1 MTPTKKPDAEKR
13 NAEREAAL
21 TFVRMAKEKGLDLTG
36 PDGLLKQFTKSV
48 LETAL
53 DEEMTEHLGR
63 AKHKKSK
70 DGRAANTRNG
80 TTAKT
85 VVTDS
90 VGPVGIEVPRDRDGS
105 FEPVVVRKR
114 QRRLPGVDE
123 VVLSLYA
130 RGLTTGEISAH
141 FQEIY
146 GADVSRETVSRITE
160 RVVAEKDEWC
170 SRPLDRVYAAVFI
183 DATVVK
189 VRDGQVANRAFY
201 VAVGVDLEGGRDV
214 LGIWA
219 SPAAEGARYW
229 LSVLTELK
237 NRGVDDV
244 FFLICD
250 GLKGL
255 PDAVG
260 DAAVF
265 IDATV
270 VKVRDGQVA
279 NRAFYV
285 AVGVDLEGGRDVLGI
300 WASPAAEG
308 ARYWL
313 SVLTELKNRGVDD
326 VFFLICD
333 GLKGLPDAVG
343 DAAVFIDATV
353 VKVRDGQ
360 VANRAFYVAVGVD
373 LEGDRDVLGIWTSPA
388 AAAAARDAMLDKWE
402 ARYPAIRRLWMD
414 AWKRFIPFLDYDV
427 EIRRVICTTNAIESL
442 NARFKRSIRARGHFP
457 DEQAAL
463 KCMYL
468 TVRSLDPTGKGRI
481 RWSAR
486 WKPALNAFA
495 ITFADRWPSEGT
507 QQ

>member
-36 PDGLLKQFTKSV
+36 PDGLLKQSTRSV
-48 LETAL
+48 PETAP
-53 DEEMTEHLGR
+53 DEETTEHLGR

-260 DAAVF
+260 AAWPLAIVRTCVAHLLRNTFRYASKKDWDA
-265 IDATV
+265 I
-270 VKVRDGQVA
+270 K
-279 NRAFYV
+279 
-285 AVGVDLEGGRDVLGI
+285 RDVKPI
-300 WASPAAEG
+300 YTAPSA
-308 ARYWL
+308 
-313 SVLTELKNRGVDD
+313 
-326 VFFLICD
+326 
-333 GLKGLPDAVG
+333 
-343 DAAVFIDATV
+343 
-353 VKVRDGQ
+353 
-360 VANRAFYVAVGVD
+360 
-373 LEGDRDVLGIWTSPA
+373 A

-414 AWKRFIPFLDYDV
+414 AWERFIPFLDYDV
-427 EIRRVICTTNAIESL
+427 EIRRVIRTTNAIESL

>member
-114 QRRLPGVDE
+114 QRRLPGVSE

-201 VAVGVDLEGGRDV
+201 VAVGVDLEG
-214 LGIWA
+214 
-219 SPAAEGARYW
+219 
-229 LSVLTELK
+229 
-237 NRGVDDV
+237 
-244 FFLICD
+244 
-250 GLKGL
+250 
-255 PDAVG
+255 
-260 DAAVF
+260 
-265 IDATV
+265 
-270 VKVRDGQVA
+270 
-279 NRAFYV
+279 
-285 AVGVDLEGGRDVLGI
+285 
-300 WASPAAEG
+300 
-308 ARYWL
+308 
-313 SVLTELKNRGVDD
+313 
-326 VFFLICD
+326 
-333 GLKGLPDAVG
+333 
-343 DAAVFIDATV
+343 
-353 VKVRDGQ
+353 
-360 VANRAFYVAVGVD
+360 
-373 LEGDRDVLGIWTSPA
+373 DRDA
-388 AAAAARDAMLDKWE
+388 QMLDKWE

-414 AWKRFIPFLDYDV
+414 AWERFIPFLDYDV

-486 WKPALNAFA
+486 RKPALNAFA

>member
-21 TFVRMAKEKGLDLTG
+21 TFVRMAKEEGLDLTG
-36 PDGLLKQFTKSV
+36 PDGLPKQFTKSV

-53 DEEMTEHLGR
+53 DEEMAEHLGR

-90 VGPVGIEVPRDRDGS
+90 VGPVRIEVPRDRDGS

-201 VAVGVDLEGGRDV
+201 VAVGVDLEGGRD
-214 LGIWA
+214 A
-219 SPAAEGARYW
+219 
-229 LSVLTELK
+229 
-237 NRGVDDV
+237 
-244 FFLICD
+244 
-250 GLKGL
+250 
-255 PDAVG
+255 
-260 DAAVF
+260 
-265 IDATV
+265 
-270 VKVRDGQVA
+270 Q
-279 NRAFYV
+279 
-285 AVGVDLEGGRDVLGI
+285 
-300 WASPAAEG
+300 
-308 ARYWL
+308 
-313 SVLTELKNRGVDD
+313 
-326 VFFLICD
+326 
-333 GLKGLPDAVG
+333 
-343 DAAVFIDATV
+343 
-353 VKVRDGQ
+353 
-360 VANRAFYVAVGVD
+360 
-373 LEGDRDVLGIWTSPA
+373 
-388 AAAAARDAMLDKWE
+388 MLDKWE

-414 AWKRFIPFLDYDV
+414 AWERFIPFLDYDV

>member
-1 MTPTKKPDAEKR
+1 M
-13 NAEREAAL
+13 
-21 TFVRMAKEKGLDLTG
+21 
-36 PDGLLKQFTKSV
+36 
-48 LETAL
+48 
-53 DEEMTEHLGR
+53 
-63 AKHKKSK
+63 
-70 DGRAANTRNG
+70 
-80 TTAKT
+80 
-85 VVTDS
+85 
-90 VGPVGIEVPRDRDGS
+90 PRDRDGS

-260 DAAVF
+260 AVWPLAIVQTCVVHLLRTRSATRRRRTGTPSNAMSTHLHRAERRRRGGGPRRDA
-265 IDATV
+265 
-270 VKVRDGQVA
+270 GQVGGEIS
-279 NRAFYV
+279 RDPQ
-285 AVGVDLEGGRDVLGI
+285 AVDGRVGTVHTV
-300 WASPAAEG
+300 P
-308 ARYWL
+308 
-313 SVLTELKNRGVDD
+313 
-326 VFFLICD
+326 
-333 GLKGLPDAVG
+333 GL
-343 DAAVFIDATV
+343 
-353 VKVRDGQ
+353 
-360 VANRAFYVAVGVD
+360 
-373 LEGDRDVLGIWTSPA
+373 
-388 AAAAARDAMLDKWE
+388 
-402 ARYPAIRRLWMD
+402 
-414 AWKRFIPFLDYDV
+414 
-427 EIRRVICTTNAIESL
+427 
-442 NARFKRSIRARGHFP
+442 
-457 DEQAAL
+457 
-463 KCMYL
+463 
-468 TVRSLDPTGKGRI
+468 
-481 RWSAR
+481 
-486 WKPALNAFA
+486 
-495 ITFADRWPSEGT
+495 
-507 QQ
+507 

>member
-1 MTPTKKPDAEKR
+1 M
-13 NAEREAAL
+13 
-21 TFVRMAKEKGLDLTG
+21 
-36 PDGLLKQFTKSV
+36 
-48 LETAL
+48 
-53 DEEMTEHLGR
+53 
-63 AKHKKSK
+63 
-70 DGRAANTRNG
+70 
-80 TTAKT
+80 
-85 VVTDS
+85 
-90 VGPVGIEVPRDRDGS
+90 PRDRDGS

-114 QRRLPGVDE
+114 QRRLPGVGE

-189 VRDGQVANRAFY
+189 VRDWQVANRAFY

-260 DAAVF
+260 AVWPLAIVQTCVVHLLRNTFRHASKKDWDA
-265 IDATV
+265 I
-270 VKVRDGQVA
+270 K
-279 NRAFYV
+279 
-285 AVGVDLEGGRDVLGI
+285 RDVKPI
-300 WASPAAEG
+300 YTAPSA
-308 ARYWL
+308 
-313 SVLTELKNRGVDD
+313 
-326 VFFLICD
+326 
-333 GLKGLPDAVG
+333 
-343 DAAVFIDATV
+343 
-353 VKVRDGQ
+353 
-360 VANRAFYVAVGVD
+360 
-373 LEGDRDVLGIWTSPA
+373 A

-414 AWKRFIPFLDYDV
+414 AWERFIPFL
-427 EIRRVICTTNAIESL
+427 ESG
-442 NARFKRSIRARGHFP
+442 A
-457 DEQAAL
+457 
-463 KCMYL
+463 
-468 TVRSLDPTGKGRI
+468 
-481 RWSAR
+481 
-486 WKPALNAFA
+486 
-495 ITFADRWPSEGT
+495 
-507 QQ
+507 

>member
-36 PDGLLKQFTKSV
+36 PDGLPKQFTKSV

-53 DEEMTEHLGR
+53 DEEMAEHLGR

-90 VGPVGIEVPRDRDGS
+90 VGPVRIEVPRDRDGS

-201 VAVGVDLEGGRDV
+201 VAVG
-214 LGIWA
+214 
-219 SPAAEGARYW
+219 
-229 LSVLTELK
+229 ELK

-260 DAAVF
+260 AVWPLAIVQTCVVHLLRNTFRHASKKDWDA
-265 IDATV
+265 I
-270 VKVRDGQVA
+270 K
-279 NRAFYV
+279 
-285 AVGVDLEGGRDVLGI
+285 RDVKPI
-300 WASPAAEG
+300 YTAPSA
-308 ARYWL
+308 
-313 SVLTELKNRGVDD
+313 
-326 VFFLICD
+326 
-333 GLKGLPDAVG
+333 
-343 DAAVFIDATV
+343 
-353 VKVRDGQ
+353 
-360 VANRAFYVAVGVD
+360 
-373 LEGDRDVLGIWTSPA
+373 A

-414 AWKRFIPFLDYDV
+414 AWERFIPFLDYDV

>member
-13 NAEREAAL
+13 NAEREAVL

-90 VGPVGIEVPRDRDGS
+90 VGPVRIEVPRDRDGS

-114 QRRLPGVDE
+114 QRRLPGVGE

-146 GADVSRETVSRITE
+146 GADVSRGTVSRITE

-201 VAVGVDLEGGRDV
+201 VAVGVDLEG
-214 LGIWA
+214 
-219 SPAAEGARYW
+219 
-229 LSVLTELK
+229 
-237 NRGVDDV
+237 
-244 FFLICD
+244 
-250 GLKGL
+250 
-255 PDAVG
+255 
-260 DAAVF
+260 
-265 IDATV
+265 
-270 VKVRDGQVA
+270 
-279 NRAFYV
+279 
-285 AVGVDLEGGRDVLGI
+285 
-300 WASPAAEG
+300 
-308 ARYWL
+308 
-313 SVLTELKNRGVDD
+313 
-326 VFFLICD
+326 
-333 GLKGLPDAVG
+333 
-343 DAAVFIDATV
+343 
-353 VKVRDGQ
+353 
-360 VANRAFYVAVGVD
+360 
-373 LEGDRDVLGIWTSPA
+373 DRDA
-388 AAAAARDAMLDKWE
+388 QMLDKWE

-414 AWKRFIPFLDYDV
+414 AWERFIPFLDYDV

-486 WKPALNAFA
+486 RKPALNAFA

>member
-219 SPAAEGARYW
+219 SPAAEGAVWPLAIVQTCVVHLLRNTFRYASKKDW
-229 LSVLTELK
+229 
-237 NRGVDDV
+237 
-244 FFLICD
+244 
-250 GLKGL
+250 
-255 PDAVG
+255 DA
-260 DAAVF
+260 
-265 IDATV
+265 I
-270 VKVRDGQVA
+270 K
-279 NRAFYV
+279 
-285 AVGVDLEGGRDVLGI
+285 RDVKPI
-300 WASPAAEG
+300 YTAPSA
-308 ARYWL
+308 
-313 SVLTELKNRGVDD
+313 
-326 VFFLICD
+326 
-333 GLKGLPDAVG
+333 
-343 DAAVFIDATV
+343 
-353 VKVRDGQ
+353 
-360 VANRAFYVAVGVD
+360 
-373 LEGDRDVLGIWTSPA
+373 A

-414 AWKRFIPFLDYDV
+414 AWERFIPFLDYDV

>member
-1 MTPTKKPDAEKR
+1 MGNMTPTKKPDAEKR

-114 QRRLPGVDE
+114 QRRLPGVGE
-123 VVLSLYA
+123 VVLSLYV

-170 SRPLDRVYAAVFI
+170 SRPLDRVYAAV
-183 DATVVK
+183 
-189 VRDGQVANRAFY
+189 
-201 VAVGVDLEGGRDV
+201 
-214 LGIWA
+214 
-219 SPAAEGARYW
+219 S
-229 LSVLTELK
+229 
-237 NRGVDDV
+237 
-244 FFLICD
+244 
-250 GLKGL
+250 
-255 PDAVG
+255 
-260 DAAVF
+260 
-265 IDATV
+265 
-270 VKVRDGQVA
+270 
-279 NRAFYV
+279 
-285 AVGVDLEGGRDVLGI
+285 
-300 WASPAAEG
+300 
-308 ARYWL
+308 
-313 SVLTELKNRGVDD
+313 
-326 VFFLICD
+326 
-333 GLKGLPDAVG
+333 
-343 DAAVFIDATV
+343 IDATV

-414 AWKRFIPFLDYDV
+414 AWERFIPFLDYDV

-486 WKPALNAFA
+486 RKPALNAFA
-495 ITFADRWPSEGT
+495 ITFADRRPSEGT

>member
-201 VAVGVDLEGGRDV
+201 VAVGVDLEGGRD
-214 LGIWA
+214 A
-219 SPAAEGARYW
+219 
-229 LSVLTELK
+229 
-237 NRGVDDV
+237 
-244 FFLICD
+244 
-250 GLKGL
+250 
-255 PDAVG
+255 
-260 DAAVF
+260 
-265 IDATV
+265 
-270 VKVRDGQVA
+270 Q
-279 NRAFYV
+279 
-285 AVGVDLEGGRDVLGI
+285 
-300 WASPAAEG
+300 
-308 ARYWL
+308 
-313 SVLTELKNRGVDD
+313 
-326 VFFLICD
+326 
-333 GLKGLPDAVG
+333 
-343 DAAVFIDATV
+343 
-353 VKVRDGQ
+353 
-360 VANRAFYVAVGVD
+360 
-373 LEGDRDVLGIWTSPA
+373 
-388 AAAAARDAMLDKWE
+388 MLDKWE

-414 AWKRFIPFLDYDV
+414 AWERFIPFLDYDV

>member
-90 VGPVGIEVPRDRDGS
+90 VGPVRIEVPRDRDGS

-160 RVVAEKDEWC
+160 RVMAEKDEWC

-201 VAVGVDLEGGRDV
+201 VAVGVDLEGGRD
-214 LGIWA
+214 A
-219 SPAAEGARYW
+219 
-229 LSVLTELK
+229 
-237 NRGVDDV
+237 
-244 FFLICD
+244 
-250 GLKGL
+250 
-255 PDAVG
+255 
-260 DAAVF
+260 
-265 IDATV
+265 
-270 VKVRDGQVA
+270 Q
-279 NRAFYV
+279 
-285 AVGVDLEGGRDVLGI
+285 
-300 WASPAAEG
+300 
-308 ARYWL
+308 
-313 SVLTELKNRGVDD
+313 
-326 VFFLICD
+326 
-333 GLKGLPDAVG
+333 
-343 DAAVFIDATV
+343 
-353 VKVRDGQ
+353 
-360 VANRAFYVAVGVD
+360 
-373 LEGDRDVLGIWTSPA
+373 
-388 AAAAARDAMLDKWE
+388 MLDKWE

-414 AWKRFIPFLDYDV
+414 AWERFIPFLDYDV

-486 WKPALNAFA
+486 RKPALNAFA

>member
-1 MTPTKKPDAEKR
+1 MCAGTMGNMTPTKKPDAEKR

-21 TFVRMAKEKGLDLTG
+21 TFVRMAKEKGLDLTE

-90 VGPVGIEVPRDRDGS
+90 VGPVGIGVPRDRDGS

-114 QRRLPGVDE
+114 QRRLPGVGE

-146 GADVSRETVSRITE
+146 GADVSRGTVSRITE

-201 VAVGVDLEGGRDV
+201 VAVGVDLEG
-214 LGIWA
+214 
-219 SPAAEGARYW
+219 
-229 LSVLTELK
+229 
-237 NRGVDDV
+237 
-244 FFLICD
+244 
-250 GLKGL
+250 
-255 PDAVG
+255 
-260 DAAVF
+260 
-265 IDATV
+265 
-270 VKVRDGQVA
+270 
-279 NRAFYV
+279 
-285 AVGVDLEGGRDVLGI
+285 
-300 WASPAAEG
+300 
-308 ARYWL
+308 
-313 SVLTELKNRGVDD
+313 
-326 VFFLICD
+326 
-333 GLKGLPDAVG
+333 
-343 DAAVFIDATV
+343 
-353 VKVRDGQ
+353 
-360 VANRAFYVAVGVD
+360 
-373 LEGDRDVLGIWTSPA
+373 DRDA
-388 AAAAARDAMLDKWE
+388 QMLDKWE

-414 AWKRFIPFLDYDV
+414 AWERFIPFLDYDV

-486 WKPALNAFA
+486 RKPALNAFA

>member
-90 VGPVGIEVPRDRDGS
+90 VGPVRIEVPRDRDGS

-114 QRRLPGVDE
+114 QRRLSGVGE

-201 VAVGVDLEGGRDV
+201 VAVGVDLEG
-214 LGIWA
+214 
-219 SPAAEGARYW
+219 
-229 LSVLTELK
+229 
-237 NRGVDDV
+237 
-244 FFLICD
+244 
-250 GLKGL
+250 
-255 PDAVG
+255 
-260 DAAVF
+260 
-265 IDATV
+265 
-270 VKVRDGQVA
+270 
-279 NRAFYV
+279 
-285 AVGVDLEGGRDVLGI
+285 
-300 WASPAAEG
+300 
-308 ARYWL
+308 
-313 SVLTELKNRGVDD
+313 
-326 VFFLICD
+326 
-333 GLKGLPDAVG
+333 
-343 DAAVFIDATV
+343 
-353 VKVRDGQ
+353 
-360 VANRAFYVAVGVD
+360 
-373 LEGDRDVLGIWTSPA
+373 DRDA
-388 AAAAARDAMLDKWE
+388 QMLDKWE

-414 AWKRFIPFLDYDV
+414 AWERFIPFLDYDV

-486 WKPALNAFA
+486 RKPALNAFA

>member
-90 VGPVGIEVPRDRDGS
+90 VGPVRIEVPRDRDGS

-201 VAVGVDLEGGRDV
+201 VAVGVDLEGGRD
-214 LGIWA
+214 A
-219 SPAAEGARYW
+219 
-229 LSVLTELK
+229 
-237 NRGVDDV
+237 
-244 FFLICD
+244 
-250 GLKGL
+250 
-255 PDAVG
+255 
-260 DAAVF
+260 
-265 IDATV
+265 
-270 VKVRDGQVA
+270 Q
-279 NRAFYV
+279 
-285 AVGVDLEGGRDVLGI
+285 
-300 WASPAAEG
+300 
-308 ARYWL
+308 
-313 SVLTELKNRGVDD
+313 
-326 VFFLICD
+326 
-333 GLKGLPDAVG
+333 
-343 DAAVFIDATV
+343 
-353 VKVRDGQ
+353 
-360 VANRAFYVAVGVD
+360 
-373 LEGDRDVLGIWTSPA
+373 
-388 AAAAARDAMLDKWE
+388 MLDKWE

-414 AWKRFIPFLDYDV
+414 AWERFIPFLDYDV

-486 WKPALNAFA
+486 RKPALNAFA

>member
-90 VGPVGIEVPRDRDGS
+90 VGPVGIGVPRDRDGS

-114 QRRLPGVDE
+114 QRRLPGVGE

-201 VAVGVDLEGGRDV
+201 VAVGVDLEG
-214 LGIWA
+214 
-219 SPAAEGARYW
+219 
-229 LSVLTELK
+229 
-237 NRGVDDV
+237 
-244 FFLICD
+244 
-250 GLKGL
+250 
-255 PDAVG
+255 
-260 DAAVF
+260 
-265 IDATV
+265 
-270 VKVRDGQVA
+270 
-279 NRAFYV
+279 
-285 AVGVDLEGGRDVLGI
+285 
-300 WASPAAEG
+300 
-308 ARYWL
+308 
-313 SVLTELKNRGVDD
+313 
-326 VFFLICD
+326 
-333 GLKGLPDAVG
+333 
-343 DAAVFIDATV
+343 
-353 VKVRDGQ
+353 
-360 VANRAFYVAVGVD
+360 
-373 LEGDRDVLGIWTSPA
+373 DRDA
-388 AAAAARDAMLDKWE
+388 QMLDKWE

-414 AWKRFIPFLDYDV
+414 AWERFIPFLDYDV

-486 WKPALNAFA
+486 RKPALNAFA

>member
-160 RVVAEKDEWC
+160 RVMAEKDEWC

-201 VAVGVDLEGGRDV
+201 VAVGVDLEGGRD
-214 LGIWA
+214 A
-219 SPAAEGARYW
+219 
-229 LSVLTELK
+229 
-237 NRGVDDV
+237 
-244 FFLICD
+244 
-250 GLKGL
+250 
-255 PDAVG
+255 
-260 DAAVF
+260 
-265 IDATV
+265 
-270 VKVRDGQVA
+270 Q
-279 NRAFYV
+279 
-285 AVGVDLEGGRDVLGI
+285 
-300 WASPAAEG
+300 
-308 ARYWL
+308 
-313 SVLTELKNRGVDD
+313 
-326 VFFLICD
+326 
-333 GLKGLPDAVG
+333 
-343 DAAVFIDATV
+343 
-353 VKVRDGQ
+353 
-360 VANRAFYVAVGVD
+360 
-373 LEGDRDVLGIWTSPA
+373 
-388 AAAAARDAMLDKWE
+388 MLDKWE

-414 AWKRFIPFLDYDV
+414 AWERFIPFLDYDV

-486 WKPALNAFA
+486 RKPALNAFA

>member
-1 MTPTKKPDAEKR
+1 MTPTKKPDSEKR

-90 VGPVGIEVPRDRDGS
+90 VGPVRIEVPRDRDGS

-160 RVVAEKDEWC
+160 RVMAEKDEWC

-201 VAVGVDLEGGRDV
+201 VAVGVDLEG
-214 LGIWA
+214 
-219 SPAAEGARYW
+219 
-229 LSVLTELK
+229 
-237 NRGVDDV
+237 
-244 FFLICD
+244 
-250 GLKGL
+250 
-255 PDAVG
+255 
-260 DAAVF
+260 
-265 IDATV
+265 
-270 VKVRDGQVA
+270 
-279 NRAFYV
+279 
-285 AVGVDLEGGRDVLGI
+285 
-300 WASPAAEG
+300 
-308 ARYWL
+308 
-313 SVLTELKNRGVDD
+313 
-326 VFFLICD
+326 
-333 GLKGLPDAVG
+333 
-343 DAAVFIDATV
+343 
-353 VKVRDGQ
+353 
-360 VANRAFYVAVGVD
+360 
-373 LEGDRDVLGIWTSPA
+373 DRDA
-388 AAAAARDAMLDKWE
+388 QMLDKWE

-414 AWKRFIPFLDYDV
+414 AWERFIPFLDYDV

>member
-90 VGPVGIEVPRDRDGS
+90 VGPVRIEVPRDRDGS

-114 QRRLPGVDE
+114 QRRLPGVGE

-201 VAVGVDLEGGRDV
+201 VAVGVDLEGGRD
-214 LGIWA
+214 A
-219 SPAAEGARYW
+219 
-229 LSVLTELK
+229 
-237 NRGVDDV
+237 
-244 FFLICD
+244 
-250 GLKGL
+250 
-255 PDAVG
+255 
-260 DAAVF
+260 
-265 IDATV
+265 
-270 VKVRDGQVA
+270 Q
-279 NRAFYV
+279 
-285 AVGVDLEGGRDVLGI
+285 
-300 WASPAAEG
+300 
-308 ARYWL
+308 
-313 SVLTELKNRGVDD
+313 
-326 VFFLICD
+326 
-333 GLKGLPDAVG
+333 
-343 DAAVFIDATV
+343 
-353 VKVRDGQ
+353 
-360 VANRAFYVAVGVD
+360 
-373 LEGDRDVLGIWTSPA
+373 
-388 AAAAARDAMLDKWE
+388 MLDKWE

-414 AWKRFIPFLDYDV
+414 AWERFIPFLDYDV

>member
-1 MTPTKKPDAEKR
+1 MGNMTPTKKPDAEKR

-21 TFVRMAKEKGLDLTG
+21 TFVRMSKEKGLDLTG

-90 VGPVGIEVPRDRDGS
+90 VGPVRIEVPRDRDGS

-123 VVLSLYA
+123 MVLSLYA

-201 VAVGVDLEGGRDV
+201 VAVGVDLEGDRDV

-255 PDAVG
+255 
-260 DAAVF
+260 
-265 IDATV
+265 
-270 VKVRDGQVA
+270 R
-279 NRAFYV
+279 R
-285 AVGVDLEGGRDVLGI
+285 GGRGMASGHRADLRGASAAQHVPLRVEEGLG
-300 WASPAAEG
+300 
-308 ARYWL
+308 RHQ
-313 SVLTELKNRGVDD
+313 TR
-326 VFFLICD
+326 C
-333 GLKGLPDAVG
+333 
-343 DAAVFIDATV
+343 
-353 VKVRDGQ
+353 
-360 VANRAFYVAVGVD
+360 
-373 LEGDRDVLGIWTSPA
+373 WTSGR
-388 AAAAARDAMLDKWE
+388 RD
-402 ARYPAIRRLWMD
+402 
-414 AWKRFIPFLDYDV
+414 IP
-427 EIRRVICTTNAIESL
+427 
-442 NARFKRSIRARGHFP
+442 RSAGCGWTRGNGS
-457 DEQAAL
+457 
-463 KCMYL
+463 Y
-468 TVRSLDPTGKGRI
+468 RSWTMTWRSG
-481 RWSAR
+481 A
-486 WKPALNAFA
+486 
-495 ITFADRWPSEGT
+495 
-507 QQ
+507 

>member
-63 AKHKKSK
+63 AKHKRSK

-201 VAVGVDLEGGRDV
+201 VAVGVDLEGGRD
-214 LGIWA
+214 A
-219 SPAAEGARYW
+219 
-229 LSVLTELK
+229 
-237 NRGVDDV
+237 
-244 FFLICD
+244 
-250 GLKGL
+250 
-255 PDAVG
+255 
-260 DAAVF
+260 
-265 IDATV
+265 
-270 VKVRDGQVA
+270 Q
-279 NRAFYV
+279 
-285 AVGVDLEGGRDVLGI
+285 
-300 WASPAAEG
+300 
-308 ARYWL
+308 
-313 SVLTELKNRGVDD
+313 
-326 VFFLICD
+326 
-333 GLKGLPDAVG
+333 
-343 DAAVFIDATV
+343 
-353 VKVRDGQ
+353 
-360 VANRAFYVAVGVD
+360 
-373 LEGDRDVLGIWTSPA
+373 
-388 AAAAARDAMLDKWE
+388 MLDKWE

-414 AWKRFIPFLDYDV
+414 AWERFIPFLDYDV

-486 WKPALNAFA
+486 RKPALNAFA

>member
-1 MTPTKKPDAEKR
+1 MAPTKKPDAEKR

-201 VAVGVDLEGGRDV
+201 VAVGVDLEGGRD
-214 LGIWA
+214 A
-219 SPAAEGARYW
+219 
-229 LSVLTELK
+229 
-237 NRGVDDV
+237 
-244 FFLICD
+244 
-250 GLKGL
+250 
-255 PDAVG
+255 
-260 DAAVF
+260 
-265 IDATV
+265 
-270 VKVRDGQVA
+270 Q
-279 NRAFYV
+279 
-285 AVGVDLEGGRDVLGI
+285 
-300 WASPAAEG
+300 
-308 ARYWL
+308 
-313 SVLTELKNRGVDD
+313 
-326 VFFLICD
+326 
-333 GLKGLPDAVG
+333 
-343 DAAVFIDATV
+343 
-353 VKVRDGQ
+353 
-360 VANRAFYVAVGVD
+360 
-373 LEGDRDVLGIWTSPA
+373 
-388 AAAAARDAMLDKWE
+388 MLDKWE

-414 AWKRFIPFLDYDV
+414 AWERFIPFLDYDV

>member
-90 VGPVGIEVPRDRDGS
+90 VGPVGIGVPRDRDGS

-201 VAVGVDLEGGRDV
+201 VAVGVDLEGGRD
-214 LGIWA
+214 A
-219 SPAAEGARYW
+219 
-229 LSVLTELK
+229 
-237 NRGVDDV
+237 
-244 FFLICD
+244 
-250 GLKGL
+250 
-255 PDAVG
+255 
-260 DAAVF
+260 
-265 IDATV
+265 
-270 VKVRDGQVA
+270 Q
-279 NRAFYV
+279 
-285 AVGVDLEGGRDVLGI
+285 
-300 WASPAAEG
+300 
-308 ARYWL
+308 
-313 SVLTELKNRGVDD
+313 
-326 VFFLICD
+326 
-333 GLKGLPDAVG
+333 
-343 DAAVFIDATV
+343 
-353 VKVRDGQ
+353 
-360 VANRAFYVAVGVD
+360 
-373 LEGDRDVLGIWTSPA
+373 
-388 AAAAARDAMLDKWE
+388 MLDKWE

-414 AWKRFIPFLDYDV
+414 AWERFIPFLDYDV

>member
-90 VGPVGIEVPRDRDGS
+90 VGPVRIEVPRDRDGS

-160 RVVAEKDEWC
+160 RVMAEKDEWC

-219 SPAAEGARYW
+219 SPAAEGAVWPLAIVQTCVVHLLRNTFRYASKKDW
-229 LSVLTELK
+229 
-237 NRGVDDV
+237 
-244 FFLICD
+244 
-250 GLKGL
+250 
-255 PDAVG
+255 DA
-260 DAAVF
+260 
-265 IDATV
+265 I
-270 VKVRDGQVA
+270 K
-279 NRAFYV
+279 
-285 AVGVDLEGGRDVLGI
+285 RDVKPI
-300 WASPAAEG
+300 YTAPSAA
-308 ARYWL
+308 
-313 SVLTELKNRGVDD
+313 T
-326 VFFLICD
+326 
-333 GLKGLPDAVG
+333 
-343 DAAVFIDATV
+343 
-353 VKVRDGQ
+353 
-360 VANRAFYVAVGVD
+360 
-373 LEGDRDVLGIWTSPA
+373 
-388 AAAAARDAMLDKWE
+388 AAAARDAMLDKWE

-414 AWKRFIPFLDYDV
+414 AWERFIPFLDYDV

-486 WKPALNAFA
+486 RKPALNAFA